1 MVFDPGQM
9 SNKSQYGVLCFA
21 NGICYSDN
29 HKIEFARLMAQAHK
43 HLQKQQQ
50 SYQINS
56 ACFPGKS
63 RLASYPSSFC
73 SSRSSRKLS

>member
-1 MVFDPGQM
+1 ME
-9 SNKSQYGVLCFA
+9 CFA

-50 SYQINS
+50 SNQINS

-63 RLASYPSSFC
+63 RLASYPLPVFAPHDPVENFHD
-73 SSRSSRKLS
+73 KWL